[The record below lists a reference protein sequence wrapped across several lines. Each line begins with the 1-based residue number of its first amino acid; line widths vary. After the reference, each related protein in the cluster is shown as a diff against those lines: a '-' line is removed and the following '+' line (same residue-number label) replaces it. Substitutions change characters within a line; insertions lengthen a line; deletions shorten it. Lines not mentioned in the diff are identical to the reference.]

1 MNVLRNTQHF
11 IVGCFFVINFAKINN
26 ILERMAKNFDT
37 EIRESFD
44 KKYLKVFL
52 KNISIIEEV
61 REQLSE
67 LQAVKNVNITGSES
81 KNNPSSTLT
90 VYPNRVFSIEEMQTE
105 VIGFLESYFK
115 GTPQITQQPEI
126 KETQKWLANYPTS
139 QKTYNE
145 AIDKYKQRIYQRN
158 VLDDMRLSLE
168 TFLKEILK
176 NQKSLENQLS
186 DIGKFQKE
194 KGLSP
199 EFIGMFNRLLDYY
212 AKYQNNYVKHNDA
225 VKYSEIDFVINLTT
239 LFMRSFM

>member
-1 MNVLRNTQHF
+1 MS
-11 IVGCFFVINFAKINN
+11 NFARIKV
-26 ILERMAKNFDT
+26 LKYMAKNFDT
-37 EIRESFD
+37 EIKESFD

-61 REQLSE
+61 QEQLSK
-67 LQAVKNVNITGSES
+67 LQSVKNINITDSKS
-81 KNNPSSTLT
+81 KNNPSLTLT
-90 VYPNRVFSIEEMQTE
+90 VYPNRVFSIEEMREE
-105 VIGFLESYFK
+105 VISFLESYFK
-115 GTPQITQQPEI
+115 GTPQITQKPEI
-126 KETQKWLANYPTS
+126 KETQEWLTNYPAS
-139 QKTYNE
+139 QKIYNE

-158 VLDDMRLSLE
+158 VLDDMRLALE
-168 TFLKEILK
+168 TFLKEILQ

-186 DIGKFQKE
+186 EVGKFQKE

-239 LFMRSFM
+239 LFMRNFILALSK

>member
-1 MNVLRNTQHF
+1 M
-11 IVGCFFVINFAKINN
+11 AKI
-26 ILERMAKNFDT
+26 FDT
-37 EIRESFD
+37 EIRESFN

-61 REQLSE
+61 QKQLSK
-67 LQAVKNVNITGSES
+67 LQSVKNVNITDSKS
-81 KNNPSSTLT
+81 KNNPSLTLT
-90 VYPNRVFSIEEMQTE
+90 VYPNRVFSIEEMQEE
-105 VIGFLESYFK
+105 VDSFLESYFN
-115 GTPQITQQPEI
+115 GIPQITQKPEI
-126 KETQKWLANYPTS
+126 KEMQEWLANYPAS
-139 QKTYNE
+139 QKIYNE

-168 TFLKEILK
+168 TFLKEFFK

-186 DIGKFQKE
+186 EVGKFQKE

-199 EFIGMFNRLLDYY
+199 EFINMFKQLLNYY